1 MYEITGVYV
10 DNISIKG
17 LKTNYKG
24 EEVILGIRRFMY
36 EYIINYNKVLL
47 EIKRVGITIRTEKT

>member
-36 EYIINYNKVLL
+36 KYIINYNKVLL
-47 EIKRVGITIRTEKT
+47 EIKRIGITIGAEKT